1 MNKKKKKKIMIIL
14 SSLILVVLIV
24 VLIFAF
30 KKDAKKEDN
39 NVVMFVIK
47 DKTGKSYKNEI
58 VVDANN
64 TMEMEITISNKRDND
79 VYNYGLYY
87 TYLSDE
93 KHGILI
99 GQVGDNETLKVES
112 SISRDDIV
120 LPIRITN
127 ISNEVKSIKLGLKY
141 SKIDIKYEDNENKID
156 IYNSDVPN
164 EPNLVKGMIPITYN
178 EFKKVWEKADYS
190 NWYDYGNRKWANAV
204 MVTDSSRDNYINAK
218 AGSEVKEEDIL
229 TYLVWIPRYRYKLFN
244 TLFDKIDPIE
254 INIVFEG
261 KNSSKSNGTKNG
273 EWLTHPAFTFGD
285 QELAGIWVGKF
296 ETTGTGDMP
305 TIKPNLVSLTNQNIS
320 TQFDTSRK
328 INYVVDNEKDKID
341 AHIAKNVDW
350 GAVVY
355 LSHSK
360 YGICTNGVCNNIRNN
375 NVNTLN
381 DINGPSVTGCSSV
394 NPNGSMVVSDTCNT
408 NYSRAYNDNEY
419 GVLASTTY
427 SIYGIYDM
435 SGGSWETT
443 MGVMKSEDGKSIIS
457 GRNETRNSGYTG
469 ILFDDNDKKII
480 TKNYVDMSLPNSKY
494 YDLYDFGTDFYSVNR
509 SHYGDAT
516 GETIYWYN
524 DFYEFVVNPAAWF
537 MRGGLYNHNINDG
550 VFAYG
555 AQTGLVS
562 PLRSFR
568 TVIVNIK

>member
-1 MNKKKKKKIMIIL
+1 MNKKKIIIIS

-480 TKNYVDMSLPNSKY
+480 TKNYVGMSLPNSKY
-494 YDLYDFGTDFYSVNR
+494 YDLYDFDTDIYSVNR

-516 GETIYWYN
+516 GETIYWYE
-524 DFYEFVVNPAAWF
+524 DFHEFVVNPVAWF

>member
-1 MNKKKKKKIMIIL
+1 MNKKKIIIIS

-93 KHGILI
+93 RHGILI

-112 SISRDDIV
+112 SISREDIV

-480 TKNYVDMSLPNSKY
+480 TKNYVGMSLPNSKY
-494 YDLYDFGTDFYSVNR
+494 YDLYDFVTDIYSVNR

-516 GETIYWYN
+516 GETIYWYE
-524 DFYEFVVNPAAWF
+524 DFHEFVVNPVAWF
-537 MRGGLYNHNINDG
+537 RRGGLYNHNINDG

>member
-1 MNKKKKKKIMIIL
+1 MNKKKIIIIS

-244 TLFDKIDPIE
+244 ALFDKIDPIE

-480 TKNYVDMSLPNSKY
+480 TKNYVGMSLPNSKY
-494 YDLYDFGTDFYSVNR
+494 YDLYDFDTDIYSVNR

-516 GETIYWYN
+516 GETIYWYE
-524 DFYEFVVNPAAWF
+524 DFHEFVVNPVAWF

>member
-1 MNKKKKKKIMIIL
+1 MNKKKIIIIS

-112 SISRDDIV
+112 SISREDIV

-244 TLFDKIDPIE
+244 TLFDKMDPIE

-480 TKNYVDMSLPNSKY
+480 TKNYVGMSLPNSKY
-494 YDLYDFGTDFYSVNR
+494 YDLYDFGTDIYSVNR

-516 GETIYWYN
+516 GETIYWYE
-524 DFYEFVVNPAAWF
+524 DFHEFVVNPVAWF

>member
-1 MNKKKKKKIMIIL
+1 MNKKKIIIIS

-93 KHGILI
+93 RHGILI

-112 SISRDDIV
+112 SISREDIV

-480 TKNYVDMSLPNSKY
+480 TKNYVGMSL
-494 YDLYDFGTDFYSVNR
+494 
-509 SHYGDAT
+509 
-516 GETIYWYN
+516 
-524 DFYEFVVNPAAWF
+524 
-537 MRGGLYNHNINDG
+537 
-550 VFAYG
+550 
-555 AQTGLVS
+555 
-562 PLRSFR
+562 
-568 TVIVNIK
+568 

>member
-47 DKTGKSYKNEI
+47 DKIGKSYKNEI

-93 KHGILI
+93 RHGILI

-112 SISRDDIV
+112 SISREDIV

-244 TLFDKIDPIE
+244 TLFDKMDPIE

-480 TKNYVDMSLPNSKY
+480 TKNYVGMSLTNSKY
-494 YDLYDFGTDFYSVNR
+494 YDLYDFGTDIYSVNR

-516 GETIYWYN
+516 GETIYWYE
-524 DFYEFVVNPAAWF
+524 DFHEFVVNPVAWF

>member
-14 SSLILVVLIV
+14 SSLILVVLLV

-480 TKNYVDMSLPNSKY
+480 TKNYVGMSLPNSKY
-494 YDLYDFGTDFYSVNR
+494 YDLYDFDTDIYSVNR

-516 GETIYWYN
+516 GETIYWYE
-524 DFYEFVVNPAAWF
+524 DFHEFVVNPVAWF

>member
-1 MNKKKKKKIMIIL
+1 MNKRKIIII
-14 SSLILVVLIV
+14 SSSVVLVALVVILLFVFIN
-24 VLIFAF
+24 
-30 KKDAKKEDN
+30 DTKKEDN
-39 NVVMFVIK
+39 NVVIFGIK

-93 KHGILI
+93 RHGILI

-112 SISRDDIV
+112 SISREDIV

-244 TLFDKIDPIE
+244 TLFDKMDPIE

-480 TKNYVDMSLPNSKY
+480 TKNYVGMSLPNSKY
-494 YDLYDFGTDFYSVNR
+494 YDLYDFGTDIYSVNR

-516 GETIYWYN
+516 GETIYWYE
-524 DFYEFVVNPAAWF
+524 DFHEFVVNPVAWF

>member
-47 DKTGKSYKNEI
+47 DKIGKSYKNEI

-93 KHGILI
+93 RHGILI

-112 SISRDDIV
+112 SISREDIV

-244 TLFDKIDPIE
+244 TLFDKMDPIE

-480 TKNYVDMSLPNSKY
+480 TKNYVGMSLPNSKY
-494 YDLYDFGTDFYSVNR
+494 YDLYDFGTDIYSVNR

-516 GETIYWYN
+516 GETIYWYE
-524 DFYEFVVNPAAWF
+524 DFHEFVVNPVAWF

>member
-14 SSLILVVLIV
+14 SSLILVVLLV

-480 TKNYVDMSLPNSKY
+480 TKNYVGMSLPNSKY

>member
-1 MNKKKKKKIMIIL
+1 MNKKKIIIIS

-30 KKDAKKEDN
+30 KKDAKKDDN

-64 TMEMEITISNKRDND
+64 TMEMEITISNKRNND

-244 TLFDKIDPIE
+244 ALFDKIDPIE

-273 EWLTHPAFTFGD
+273 EWLTHPAFTFDD

-360 YGICTNGVCNNIRNN
+360 YGICTNGVCKNIRNN

-480 TKNYVDMSLPNSKY
+480 TKNYVGMSLPNSKY

>member
-1 MNKKKKKKIMIIL
+1 MNKKKIIIIL

-480 TKNYVDMSLPNSKY
+480 TKNYVGMSLPNSKY
-494 YDLYDFGTDFYSVNR
+494 YDLYDFDTDIYSVNR

-516 GETIYWYN
+516 GETIYWYE
-524 DFYEFVVNPAAWF
+524 DFHVFVVNPVAWF

>member
-1 MNKKKKKKIMIIL
+1 
-14 SSLILVVLIV
+14 
-24 VLIFAF
+24 
-30 KKDAKKEDN
+30 
-39 NVVMFVIK
+39 
-47 DKTGKSYKNEI
+47 
-58 VVDANN
+58 
-64 TMEMEITISNKRDND
+64 
-79 VYNYGLYY
+79 
-87 TYLSDE
+87 
-93 KHGILI
+93 
-99 GQVGDNETLKVES
+99 
-112 SISRDDIV
+112 
-120 LPIRITN
+120 
-127 ISNEVKSIKLGLKY
+127 
-141 SKIDIKYEDNENKID
+141 
-156 IYNSDVPN
+156 
-164 EPNLVKGMIPITYN
+164 MIPITYN

-244 TLFDKIDPIE
+244 ALFDKIDPIE

-480 TKNYVDMSLPNSKY
+480 TKNYVGMSLPNSKY
-494 YDLYDFGTDFYSVNR
+494 YDLYDFDTDIYSVNR

-516 GETIYWYN
+516 GETIYWYE
-524 DFYEFVVNPAAWF
+524 DFHAFVVNPVAWF
-537 MRGGLYNHNINDG
+537 MRGGLYNHNGYDG

>member
-480 TKNYVDMSLPNSKY
+480 TKNYVGMSLPNSKY
-494 YDLYDFGTDFYSVNR
+494 YDLYDFDTDIYSVNR

>member
-1 MNKKKKKKIMIIL
+1 MNKKRIIIIS

-93 KHGILI
+93 RHGILI

-112 SISRDDIV
+112 SISREDIV

-480 TKNYVDMSLPNSKY
+480 TKNYVGMSLPNSKY
-494 YDLYDFGTDFYSVNR
+494 YDLYDFGTDIYSVNR

>member
-93 KHGILI
+93 RHGILI

-112 SISRDDIV
+112 SISKDDIV
-120 LPIRITN
+120 LPIKITN
-127 ISNEVKSIKLGLKY
+127 ISNETKSIKLGLKY

-394 NPNGSMVVSDTCNT
+394 NPNGSMVASDTCNT

-480 TKNYVDMSLPNSKY
+480 TKNYVGMSLPNSKY
-494 YDLYDFGTDFYSVNR
+494 YDLYDFGTDIFSVNR

-516 GETIYWYN
+516 GETIYWYE

-537 MRGGLYNHNINDG
+537 MRGGLYNHNGYDG

-555 AQTGLVS
+555 AQTGLFS

>member
-30 KKDAKKEDN
+30 KKDAEKEDN

-112 SISRDDIV
+112 SISKDDIV
-120 LPIRITN
+120 LPIKITN

-178 EFKKVWEKADYS
+178 EFKNAWEKADYS
-190 NWYDYGNRKWANAV
+190 NWYDYENRKWANAV

-218 AGSEVKEEDIL
+218 VGSEVKEEDIL
-229 TYLVWIPRYRYKLFN
+229 TYLVWIPRYKYKLFN
-244 TLFDKIDPIE
+244 TSFDKIDPIE

-261 KNSSKSNGTKNG
+261 KNSSKSNGTKDG

-296 ETTGTGDMP
+296 ETTGTVDMP

-360 YGICTNGVCNNIRNN
+360 YGTCTDGVCKNVRNN

-394 NPNGSMVVSDTCNT
+394 NPNGSMVVSNTCNT
-408 NYSRAYNDNEY
+408 SYSRAYNDNEY

-469 ILFDDNDKKII
+469 ILFDDNDKKIV
-480 TKNYVDMSLPNSKY
+480 TKNYVGMSLPNSKY
-494 YDLYDFGTDFYSVNR
+494 YDLYDFGTDIFSVNR

-555 AQTGLVS
+555 AQTGLAS

-568 TVIVNIK
+568 TIIVNVK

>member
-419 GVLASTTY
+419 GVLASSTS
-427 SIYGIYDM
+427 SIYGVYDM
-435 SGGSWETT
+435 AGGTWEIVMT
-443 MGVMKSEDGKSIIS
+443 VMKNEDGSNIIS
-457 GRNETRNSGYTG
+457 GRNDNKNSGYTG
-469 ILFDDNDKKII
+469 ILFDSDSNVS
-480 TKNYVDMSLPNSKY
+480 KNFSGKNLPDTKY
-494 YDLYDFGTDFYSVNR
+494 YDAYDFGTDIYSVNR
-509 SHYGDAT
+509 SHLGDAT
-516 GETIYWYN
+516 GETLRWN
-524 DFYEFVVNPAAWF
+524 DDYGNFVINSLPWF
-537 MRGGLYNHNINDG
+537 IRGGLYNHEKYDG
-550 VFAYG
+550 IFAYG
-555 AQTGLVS
+555 NALGS
-562 PLRSFR
+562 SSYCIGFR
-568 TVIVNIK
+568 TVIVNVK

>member
-1 MNKKKKKKIMIIL
+1 MNKKKIMIIL

-480 TKNYVDMSLPNSKY
+480 TKNYVGMSLPNSKY
-494 YDLYDFGTDFYSVNR
+494 YDLYDFGTDIYSVNR

-516 GETIYWYN
+516 GETIYWYE
-524 DFYEFVVNPAAWF
+524 DFHEFVVNPVAWF

>member
-1 MNKKKKKKIMIIL
+1 MNKKKIIIIS

-112 SISRDDIV
+112 SISREDIV

-244 TLFDKIDPIE
+244 ALFDKIDPIE

-480 TKNYVDMSLPNSKY
+480 TKNYVGMSLPNSKY
-494 YDLYDFGTDFYSVNR
+494 YDLYDFDTDIYSVNR

-516 GETIYWYN
+516 GETIYWYE
-524 DFYEFVVNPAAWF
+524 DFHEFVVNPVAWF

>member
-244 TLFDKIDPIE
+244 ALFDKIDPIE

-480 TKNYVDMSLPNSKY
+480 TKNYVGMSLPNSKY
-494 YDLYDFGTDFYSVNR
+494 YDLYDFDTDIYSVNR

-516 GETIYWYN
+516 GETIYWYE
-524 DFYEFVVNPAAWF
+524 DFHEFVVNPVAWF

-555 AQTGLVS
+555 AQTGLFS